1 MLKLH
6 LWIEILLWKYSYISQ
21 SYHCNVLLDLR
32 YIIYFICTNLLE
44 LFKIWPRSSNFRQET
59 QTLTMRHSYNRIAN
73 LEPGKVDQAGPDLI
87 FWGLAE
93 KFQVNRA
100 GPGRFVQDFRV
111 DWAGL
116 GQWLT
121 TLSCNST
128 FCCFLELFSFD
139 ETRFSISLT
148 RFTSPNF
155 LCGNLQNFVD
165 IYFDSFFDLDCITIT

>member
-1 MLKLH
+1 MIKYRFSHDRYQIRVRKFKIRIRGQKLPIHYKIRH
-6 LWIEILLWKYSYISQ
+6 LTTKGRFWSNFL
-21 SYHCNVLLDLR
+21 VR
-32 YIIYFICTNLLE
+32 YLVIIYFICTNLLE

-59 QTLTMRHSYNRIAN
+59 QTLTMRHSYNRVAN

-116 GQWLT
+116 GQ
-121 TLSCNST
+121 
-128 FCCFLELFSFD
+128 
-139 ETRFSISLT
+139 
-148 RFTSPNF
+148 
-155 LCGNLQNFVD
+155 
-165 IYFDSFFDLDCITIT
+165 